1 MGEAAGQPSGAG
13 SPSIPERIRRRPYPL
28 LLVAPAFLVLFLLTI
43 YPFVYMVWISLHK
56 WPILPTLPRIFLGTD
71 TYAYIFRDAEFWN
84 SVWVTSLY
92 MGLSVGIQLALGLF
106 LALLLDTRYRV
117 FAWFRLPFMIPIFVS
132 PVVVGLIWKFM
143 LGYDLG
149 IVNHLLRSIGLE
161 GVNWLGDQ
169 TNALLSLV
177 LVDVWQWTPF
187 TFLILHAGLMSLPRE
202 PHEAAVI
209 DGATGFQTF
218 RYVTFPLIAPVFTV
232 ALLFRVL
239 DAFKLF
245 DIVYILTR
253 GGPGNATNVLA
264 YNIWRK
270 GFFENL
276 LGYAAALSV
285 IMIAVA
291 TVLAL
296 ALIRLMSRREPA

>member
-1 MGEAAGQPSGAG
+1 MELASEAGGA
-13 SPSIPERIRRRPYPL
+13 SIRERIRRRPYPL

-56 WPILPTLPRIFLGTD
+56 WPILPTLPRIFLGGD
-71 TYAYIFRDAEFWN
+71 TYGYIFRDGEFWN
-84 SVWVTSLY
+84 SVGVTSLY
-92 MGLSVGIQLALGLF
+92 MAISVGLQLGLGLF
-106 LALLLDTRYRV
+106 LALLLDTRYRA
-117 FAWFRLPFMIPIFVS
+117 FQWFRLPFMIPVFVS

-149 IVNHLLRSIGLE
+149 IVNHLLRSIGFE

-202 PHEAAVI
+202 PYEAAVI
-209 DGATGFQTF
+209 DGAGGLQTLV
-218 RYVTFPLIAPVFTV
+218 YVTFPMIAPVFTV

-270 GFFENL
+270 GFFENQ

-296 ALIRLMSRREPA
+296 VLIRIMSRREPA

>member
-1 MGEAAGQPSGAG
+1 MAPTIGLW
-13 SPSIPERIRRRPYPL
+13 ERVLRRRYPL
-28 LLVAPAFLVLFLLTI
+28 LMVAPAFLVLFLLTI
-43 YPFVYMVWISLHK
+43 YPFAYMVWISLHK
-56 WPILPTLPRIFLGTD
+56 WPILPTLPRPFIGFDQFGYILG
-71 TYAYIFRDAEFWN
+71 DAEFWN
-84 SVWVTSLY
+84 SVAVTGTY
-92 MGLSVGIQLALGLF
+92 MLVSVTLQLGLGFF
-106 LALLLDTRYRV
+106 LALLSTTPHPLIRLFRV
-117 FAWFRLPFMIPIFVS
+117 PFIVPVFVS
-132 PVVVGLIWKFM
+132 PVVVGLMWKFM

-149 IVNHLLRSIGLE
+149 IVNYLLRAIGFS

-169 TNALLSLV
+169 TTALLSVV

-187 TFLILHAGLMSLPRE
+187 TFLILHAGLSSLPSE
-202 PHEAAVI
+202 PFEAAAI
-209 DGATGFQTF
+209 DGASRWQTLLHI
-218 RYVTFPLIAPVFTV
+218 TFPMVAPIFTV

-270 GFFENL
+270 GFFENQ

-285 IMIAVA
+285 IMIVIA

-296 ALIRLMSRREPA
+296 LLVRIMSRQDTA

>member
-1 MGEAAGQPSGAG
+1 MEAVASASGTFR
-13 SPSIPERIRRRPYPL
+13 ERVRLQSYPF

-43 YPFVYMVWISLHK
+43 YPFGYMVWISLHR
-56 WPILPTLPRIFLGTD
+56 WPILPTLPRDFLGVA
-71 TYAYIFRDAEFWN
+71 TYGFIFSDPEFWT
-84 SVWVTSLY
+84 SVGVTALY
-92 MGLSVGIQLALGLF
+92 MLLSVGLQLSLGFF
-106 LALLLDTRYRV
+106 LAVLLNSPYRV
-117 FAWFRLPFMIPIFVS
+117 FQWFRLPFMIPVFVS

-149 IVNHLLRSIGLE
+149 IVNYLLRSIGFA
-161 GVNWLGDQ
+161 GVNWLGEQ
-169 TNALLSLV
+169 TNALLALV
-177 LVDVWQWTPF
+177 MVDVWQWTPF
-187 TFLILHAGLMSLPRE
+187 TFLILHAGLTALPRE
-202 PHEAAVI
+202 PYEAAVI
-209 DGATGFQTF
+209 DGASRLQMLFF
-218 RYVTFPLIAPVFTV
+218 VTFPMIAPIFTV

-253 GGPGNATNVLA
+253 GGPGSATNVLA

-296 ALIRLMSRREPA
+296 VLIRIMARQEPE